1 MGDSKNGYIGKIGD
15 IMELKELEKKLDEN
29 SQRIIDNIKN
39 IEDNSKRIDN
49 NFEKIQQNS
58 YALDILKDYKKGFNR
73 WHTIAIIF
81 MILWILTVGYL
92 VYILNDI
99 GTIDETTIT
108 QDNKSGY
115 NNYIGNDGDIVNGE
129 TNNKKNEN

>member
-1 MGDSKNGYIGKIGD
+1 
-15 IMELKELEKKLDEN
+15 MEKEIEELREKLDKN
-29 SQRIIDNIKN
+29 SQMIIDNIKK
-39 IEDNSKRIDN
+39 IQKNSTKIDD

-58 YALDILKDYKKGFNR
+58 YALDILKDYKKGYNR
-73 WHTIAIIF
+73 WHAIALIF
-81 MILWILTVGYL
+81 MILWIITVGYL

-115 NNYIGNDGDIVNGE
+115 NNYVGNNGDIINGE
-129 TNNKKNEN
+129 TNDKTNEN